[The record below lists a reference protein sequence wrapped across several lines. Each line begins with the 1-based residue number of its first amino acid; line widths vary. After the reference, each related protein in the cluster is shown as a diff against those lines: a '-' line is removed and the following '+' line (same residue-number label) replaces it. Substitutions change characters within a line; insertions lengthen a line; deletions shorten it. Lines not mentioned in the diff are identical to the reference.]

1 MILQKFPSHVDSIDC
16 ACEAVVS
23 GAPDVVVVATSS
35 LEGSLWDGG
44 LHLLNTHTG
53 AVSATVH
60 SLVGISVARVV
71 PYSSSSDVGDYS
83 YSCISCMDDGKM
95 AIHSVQQQSSG
106 FSCSAVINA
115 HSDCVS
121 ALSVN
126 GSLFVSASWD
136 GSIKCWDMNCTHWH
150 PTQGIIDAHQKPVND
165 ISISP
170 SNANMLSSVGQDGFL
185 RLWDTRDN
193 MDAAGCVQIR
203 GAREPISCVLWDLHD
218 DCRLFVGTDSGRVLA
233 YDTRISSS
241 RSSSSDGR
249 GSCSRSCHSS
259 RPHRGR
265 VRRMRSIQAQRDV
278 LLTGSD
284 DCSVL
289 ALRTSSI
296 PLLSSSRTSSDYCS
310 AGKHN
315 EQHSAVLDR

>member
-16 ACEAVVS
+16 ACEAAV
-23 GAPDVVVVATSS
+23 PDVVVATSS

-44 LHLLNTHTG
+44 LHLLNSQTG
-53 AVSATVH
+53 SVTATIH
-60 SLVGISVARVV
+60 SMVGISIVRLVRC
-71 PYSSSSDVGDYS
+71 SSSSGVGDYS

-95 AIHSVQQQSSG
+95 AIHSVQPSST

-136 GSIKCWDMNCTHWH
+136 GSIKCWDMNCTRWH

-165 ISISP
+165 VSTSP
-170 SNANMLSSVGQDGFL
+170 FNASMLSSVGQDGFL

-193 MDAAGCVQIR
+193 MDTAGCIQIR
-203 GAREPISCVLWDLHD
+203 AAKEPISCVLWDQHD
-218 DCRLFVGTDSGRVLA
+218 DCRLYVGTDSGRVLA
-233 YDTRISSS
+233 YDTRISSRS
-241 RSSSSDGR
+241 RSSDDRDSG
-249 GSCSRSCHSS
+249 S

-265 VRRMRSIQAQRDV
+265 VRRMISTQAHCDV

-284 DCSVL
+284 DGSVL

-296 PLLSSSRTSSDYCS
+296 PLLSSCTPSDYCPVD
-310 AGKHN
+310 N
-315 EQHSAVLDR
+315 DTQHSAVLDR

>member
-16 ACEAVVS
+16 ACEAASVS
-23 GAPDVVVVATSS
+23 GVPEHVVVATSS

-44 LHLLNTHTG
+44 LHLLNAQTG
-53 AVSATVH
+53 SLTATAH
-60 SLVGISVARVV
+60 CLVGISTVRVI
-71 PYSSSSDVGDYS
+71 PFSSYSGVGEYS

-95 AIHSVQQQSSG
+95 AIHAVQSSSG

-115 HSDCVS
+115 HNDCVS

-126 GSLFVSASWD
+126 GSVFVSASWD
-136 GSIKCWDMNCTHWH
+136 GSIKCWDMNCTLWH
-150 PTQGIIDAHQKPVND
+150 PTQSIIDAHQKPVND

-170 SNANMLSSVGQDGFL
+170 SSGSMLSSVGQDGFL

-193 MDAAGCVQIR
+193 MDASGCVHIL

-218 DCRLFVGTDSGRVLA
+218 EHRIYVGTDSGRVLA
-233 YDTRISSS
+233 YDTRISSRS
-241 RSSSSDGR
+241 RSSDDRGSSSGSSRSSD
-249 GSCSRSCHSS
+249 SS
-259 RPHRGR
+259 RLHRGR
-265 VRRMRSIQAQRDV
+265 VRRMRGIQDQRDV

-296 PLLSSSRTSSDYCS
+296 PLLSSSRTSSGYCS
-310 AGKHN
+310 GDN
-315 EQHSAVLDR
+315 DSAVLDR